1 MKKLLFPLIFLVS
14 LSSCHSKPELR
25 KDIKEFISN
34 FSLQEALNEYKS
46 GGYTLTKVEV
56 EDGKETKTEI
66 SLEYSRVDE
75 NHPTYVEVTTISIDD
90 VISSSVE
97 VSFVEIEGEYYLS
110 TNGELEPSSLKE
122 INSMITQFF
131 YKKVEIDGQYHTQ
144 GYYYGDYLIEVAP
157 VLQRYVTIDSEK
169 ELYVMDYS
177 VTEGTKI
184 YSQNYSV
191 NKLGMLVENHAYAED
206 EGTSKKTDIY
216 VHN

>member
-66 SLEYSRVDE
+66 SLEYSKVDE
-75 NHPTYVEVTTISIDD
+75 NHPTYVEVTTISIDE
-90 VISSSVE
+90 VVSSSVE

-122 INSMITQFF
+122 INSMITEFF

-157 VLQRYVTIDSEK
+157 ALQKYVTIDSEK

-177 VTEGTKI
+177 VTEGKKI
-184 YSQNYSV
+184 YRQNYSV
-191 NKLGMLVENHAYAED
+191 NKLGMLVENHAYAEG
-206 EGTSKKTDIY
+206 EGISKKTDIY